1 MVNLKAK
8 PYNLDE
14 QGIKWVKDTI
24 ANMTIEEKIGQLF
37 VNMGASR
44 DEEYLKSIVDNYH
57 IGGVRYNPGKAEE
70 VYEQNRILQENSK
83 VPLLIAANTEAGGNG
98 ACTDGTYVG
107 SEVKIAAAN
116 DPKYAYEMGRVSG
129 VEAAAIG
136 CNWSFAPIVDIN
148 RNWRNPII
156 STRTW
161 SADVE
166 QTLELSLEYMRGIAA
181 IGCNWSFAPIVDIN
195 RNWRNPI
202 ISTRTWS
209 ADVEQTLEL
218 SLEYMRGIQESGI
231 APAAKHFPGDGI
243 DERDQHLSFAPNWLS
258 VDEWDT
264 TFGRVYGGL
273 IEAGLP
279 SIMAGHI
286 ALPEY
291 VRHFNPQATKEE
303 LLMPAT
309 LSKYI
314 LTDLLRGK
322 MNFNGLVVTDASHM
336 VAMTSAMKRSEML
349 PTAIAAGSDL
359 FLFFNDPDEDFRYMM
374 DGYKKGIIT
383 DERLEEALTRILGTK
398 AALGLHKKAKTEI
411 LQPKEEAM
419 AKIGLPENTAIE
431 AEVSDKAITLVKNKE
446 GIFPITPEK
455 HKRVLLV
462 EVKGIDSGFGKLMA
476 MMSGGKKSPI
486 ENLKDLL
493 EAEGYEV
500 EIYESPMDKIMKLP
514 KEELMGAIMNVY
526 AQKRPISTL
535 TDNYDLIINV
545 ANVAPNTHQR
555 IEWPASK
562 GTPDIPFY
570 VNEVPTIFVSI
581 QSPFHLADVPQV
593 KTYINA
599 YDGKESTLKALV
611 EKMVGRSEFT
621 GVSPV
626 DAFCGLLDTQ
636 Y

>member
-166 QTLELSLEYMRGIAA
+166 QTLELSLEYMRGI
-181 IGCNWSFAPIVDIN
+181 
-195 RNWRNPI
+195 
-202 ISTRTWS
+202 
-209 ADVEQTLEL
+209 
-218 SLEYMRGIQESGI
+218 QESGI

-258 VDEWDT
+258 VEEWDN

-291 VRHFNPQATKEE
+291 VRHFNPQATQEE
-303 LLMPAT
+303 VLMPAT

-349 PTAIAAGSDL
+349 PTAIAAGNDL
-359 FLFFNDPDEDFRYMM
+359 FLFFNDPDEDFGYMM

-446 GIFPITPEK
+446 DIFPITTEK

-462 EVKGIDSGFGKLMA
+462 EVKGMESGFGKLMA
-476 MMSGGKKSPI
+476 MMNGGKKSPI
-486 ENLKDLL
+486 ENLKELL

-599 YDGKESTLKALV
+599 YDGKESTIKALV